1 MTSNIN
7 DKILKKLEKLADN
20 PNELEICKKI
30 LTLENM
36 NSNNTDFDFKSYYK
50 KYLVDYFPYDES
62 S

>member
-7 DKILKKLEKLADN
+7 DKILKKLKKLADN

-36 NSNNTDFDFKSYYK
+36 NSNNADFDFKSYYK

>member
-30 LTLENM
+30 LTLENGH
-36 NSNNTDFDFKSYYK
+36 SNNPDFDFKSDYK